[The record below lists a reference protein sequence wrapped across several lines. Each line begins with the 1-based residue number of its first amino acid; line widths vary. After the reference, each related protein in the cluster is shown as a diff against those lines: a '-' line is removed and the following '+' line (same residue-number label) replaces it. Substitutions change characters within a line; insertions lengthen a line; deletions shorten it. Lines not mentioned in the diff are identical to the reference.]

1 MAIRSVALA
10 GMVSDTSLYNID
22 GACVVGG
29 AAAIPVGT
37 VVRALAPG
45 DDNGGYVDGY
55 KQVVG
60 NGHTANSAYGVVV
73 RSHYETPDGTAKVQ
87 EAVNVMTAG
96 RIWVRASAAPPAGTV
111 IGAPITVNAGG
122 LVSVAAADASNFE
135 TGWTFAG
142 GVLTAYAA
150 SADPI
155 KQGQSVDGILIEVQV
170 KQK

>member
-37 VVRALAPG
+37 VVKFTTAQP
-45 DDNGGYVDGY
+45 VDGH
-55 KQVVG
+55 KVVEATGLTTG
-60 NGHTANSAYGVVV
+60 NALGVIV
-73 RSHYETPDGTAKVQ
+73 RSHYETPDGTARVN
-87 EAVNVMTAG
+87 EAVNVMTHG
-96 RIWVRASAAPPAGTV
+96 RIWVRSSLASAPTF
-111 IGAPITVNAGG
+111 GAPVLVSAAG
-122 LVSVAAADASNFE
+122 LVEDSGAVE

-142 GVLTAYAA
+142 GYIENTGT
-150 SADPI
+150 DP
-155 KQGQSVDGILIEVQV
+155 QNPSVDGALVEVQV

>member
-29 AAAIPVGT
+29 ATEIPVG
-37 VVRALAPG
+37 VAVRVSTLEPL
-45 DDNGGYVDGY
+45 VDGH
-55 KQVVG
+55 KSVIATG
-60 NGHTANSAYGVVV
+60 IAANAACGVVV
-73 RSHYETPDGTAKVQ
+73 RSHYETPDGTAKVK

-96 RIWVRASAAPPAGTV
+96 RIWMRTNLTVAPNFGTAVLVDSTGVVVADAA
-111 IGAPITVNAGG
+111 AGG
-122 LVSVAAADASNFE
+122 VA

-142 GVLTAYAA
+142 GFIPAATAGGAMTT
-150 SADPI
+150 
-155 KQGQSVDGILIEVQV
+155 QGNSVDGPLVEVQV